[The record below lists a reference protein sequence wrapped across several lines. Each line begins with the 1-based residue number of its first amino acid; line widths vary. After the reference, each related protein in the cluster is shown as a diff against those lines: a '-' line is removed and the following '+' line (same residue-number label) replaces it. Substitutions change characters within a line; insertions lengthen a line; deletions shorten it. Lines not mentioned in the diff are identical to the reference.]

1 MKNLFDYE
9 KTQSAT
15 ADLPFG
21 AFKDESAPGQQNGTD
36 IVAAHIQDIAYPL
49 YQVLQLAGV
58 TPNGELEDGNNKTQF
73 IQALTNIG
81 ICRHSDKV
89 VYNKSVFV
97 WTILGNDFVLY
108 RSIKDENSAELND
121 ASSWQKILEIGS
133 DNVLKFA
140 VDTNIELENSV
151 ESYLTNCILEIPQN
165 IKYTL
170 EDGVLTIKAGTI
182 ITVPYGTTDQSA
194 MYPVGATFLNNN
206 FKVVKT
212 YFTDNKFFVQA
223 EVQADASVSSSA
235 AASNRMVGLAHQS
248 HGTYNYADTAC
259 YSGTTAPTNTDT
271 LAIWYD
277 TANNVIKQTNNSG
290 DSWNEAYWCLPLLL
304 VERANQEWTQVLN
317 VFNGMGYIGSTAWVD
332 KGVKLLSANGRNADG
347 TLNNKEI
354 TINNLIIRTNPIGA
368 SLDWFRLGE
377 SGNGNQ
383 EFIDMS
389 KNTYYEQEEEPITA
403 RYSVWYKPSENI
415 TRYIHDTAG
424 EWIKCYYIRA
434 VEATADST
442 GKITSFKPKQPF
454 RAVDYNEYRTEIDN
468 KVSKSGDSVSG
479 ALTVD
484 GTTTLAGALNANG
497 AINIQNDIVMK
508 KTENTYGSLLYY
520 NKAADYTALTPNT
533 QGGRILTMD
542 KNNQHYGFYQ
552 VLTDAIT
559 NVLRSQI
566 GARRVVNG
574 ATKSGT
580 ISLDIDTS
588 GNVYGSCP
596 TYTVNYADSS
606 TKIVTTAYMANHWTT
621 SKATKTSTASKA
633 RPAVV
638 IQNYV
643 SGYNWY
649 RVWSDGWIEQGGRV
663 YMNNAINQTLNF
675 NKAFTTTNYTIVSA
689 GEGDNADVN
698 LGIMERH
705 TSYVIVDNGANVNYN
720 WYACGY

>member
-15 ADLPFG
+15 VDLPFG
-21 AFKDESAPGQQNGTD
+21 AFKNESAPGQQNGTD
-36 IVAAHIQDIAYPL
+36 IVAEHIQDLAYPL
-49 YQVLQLAGV
+49 YQVLQLAGI
-58 TPNGELEDGNNKTQF
+58 TPDGELEDGNNKTQF

-182 ITVPYGTTDQSA
+182 ITVPYGTTDQSTT
-194 MYPVGATFLNNN
+194 YPVGATFLNNN

-212 YFTDNKFFVQA
+212 YFNNGKFFVQA
-223 EVQADASVSSSA
+223 EVQADRSVSSTA
-235 AASNRMVGLAHQS
+235 ADSNRLVGLAPQS
-248 HGTYNYADTAC
+248 HGTYNYTDTAC

-347 TLNNKEI
+347 ILNNKEI

-415 TRYIHDTAG
+415 TRYVHDTAG
-424 EWIKCYYIRA
+424 EWVKCYYIRA

-468 KVSKSGDSVSG
+468 KVSKSGDSMSG
-479 ALTVD
+479 ALTVE

-497 AINIQNDIVMK
+497 NSTFTQPIVS
-508 KTENTYGSLLYY
+508 TGNYIV
-520 NKAADYTALTPNT
+520 T
-533 QGGRILTMD
+533 QGNLTI
-542 KNNQHYGFYQ
+542 KNLANNAS
-552 VLTDAIT
+552 TDAIIAINGDT
-559 NVLRSQI
+559 NKRCGALRFQNGDGFNEVSL
-566 GARRVVNG
+566 GAAPEDGSSVALMGLRNTNG
-574 ATKSGT
+574 A
-580 ISLDIDTS
+580 
-588 GNVYGSCP
+588 VYAYCP
-596 TYTVNYADSS
+596 TYTANYADSS
-606 TKIVTTAYMANHWTT
+606 AKIVTTAYMANRWTT
-621 SKATKTSTASKA
+621 TKATTTSTASKA

-663 YMNNAINQTLNF
+663 YMNNYVNQTLNF

-689 GEGDNADVN
+689 GEGNNADVN

-705 TSYVIVDNGANVNYN
+705 TAYVIVDNGANVNYN